1 MLSRE
6 PDVINDYERY
16 LIYFLKKQENRAIVC
31 SQYMKKPKTDIY
43 YDNTY

>member
-16 LIYFLKKQENRAIVC
+16 LIHFLKKQENRTIVC
-31 SQYMKKPKTDIY
+31 SQYMKKPKTIY
-43 YDNTY
+43 RYLL